1 MNIPYIDSV
10 LLFLILVFLVRIDY
24 QIHKKSK

>member
-10 LLFLILVFLVRIDY
+10 LLFLIFVFLVRIDY
-24 QIHKKSK
+24 HLRKKP